1 MSDFDFDE
9 IDKAVNGAIEGDA
22 PVQPRG
28 SLDSSRETAT
38 PQPSPTMPA
47 ARRASSGRFMD
58 MVHPSS
64 VMRGRSASS
73 TPSPLR
79 THTAAPISR
88 IPEPPV
94 LQGDTHEDRFI
105 SQDTAAYEEPA
116 PKVQPVVQ
124 PEVQKNLD
132 TRLGDD
138 ETADDWSTPLESP
151 FLPGAKVEKRPL
163 GGAAAAAEPLPF
175 SLEDTLFADPK
186 DELLEAP
193 EEELKLEAPDDPR
206 LEATALPDPI
216 DFSQSFET
224 PAVDETTLFTPEAP
238 TSSTEAPAPIVE
250 EPTASAE
257 LIFDEPIKPMRH
269 FEEQPVGPTSITQQ
283 YKEQATPVQESGAMY
298 DTESYHQ
305 PLAHPPKKR
314 SGAWVI
320 LWIFLLVL
328 LGAGVGAGFYFYVL
342 PMI

>member
-9 IDKAVNGAIEGDA
+9 IDKAVNGAIDGEA

-28 SLDSSRETAT
+28 SLDSSREVTT
-38 PQPSPTMPA
+38 PQPAPMMPA

-64 VMRGRSASS
+64 VMRGGSASA

-79 THTAAPISR
+79 THTAAPVSR
-88 IPEPPV
+88 IAESPV
-94 LQGDTHEDRFI
+94 SDSNNIEDR
-105 SQDTAAYEEPA
+105 
-116 PKVQPVVQ
+116 VVSRDATPQ
-124 PEVQKNLD
+124 EVSTPEVQPSVQSDVQKSPD
-132 TRLGDD
+132 TSLGDY
-138 ETADDWSTPLESP
+138 ETTDDWASPLESP

-163 GGAAAAAEPLPF
+163 GGSIESVPF
-175 SLEDTLFADPK
+175 SLEDTLFAEPK
-186 DELLEAP
+186 DELLDVP

-216 DFSQSFET
+216 DFSHSFET
-224 PAVDETTLFTPEAP
+224 PAQNETASLTPESFVPVAEAEAHAP
-238 TSSTEAPAPIVE
+238 VTEQPAV
-250 EPTASAE
+250 AAE
-257 LIFDEPIKPMRH
+257 LIFDEPIKQAQQT
-269 FEEQPVGPTSITQQ
+269 EDVPVGPTSITQQ
-283 YKEQATPVQESGAMY
+283 YKEHATPVQESGAMF

-305 PLAHPPKKR
+305 PLAHPVKKR

-328 LGAGVGAGFYFYVL
+328 LGAGAGAAFYFYVL